1 MNFPAKIIG
10 FYFILISNFFHEGA
24 TQTFGLVAGGTIAET
39 VDVSFVVIA
48 PIA

>member
-1 MNFPAKIIG
+1 MNFPAIISL
-10 FYFILISNFFHEGA
+10 FLILISNFFHEGA

-39 VDVSFVVIA
+39 ADVSFVVIA